1 MITEIRSPVLVTDCA
16 VDKIKFFIKNNN
28 HKNLKLRVYIESG
41 GCGGF
46 QYGFVLDH
54 RVSNNDY
61 IIENNGAI
69 LVIDSLSLQY
79 LVGGTIDYYE
89 GLEGSKFFITN
100 PNAKMTCSCG
110 LSFSI

>member
-1 MITEIRSPVLVTDCA
+1 MIIEIKLPVKITDCA
-16 VDKIKFFIKNNN
+16 VNKIKFFIKHSH
-28 HKNLKLRVYIESG
+28 HKNSKLRVYIESG

-54 RVSNNDY
+54 CVSNNDY
-61 IIENNGAI
+61 IIDNNGAI

-79 LVGGTIDYYE
+79 LIGGVIDYHE
-89 GLEGSKFFITN
+89 GLEGSKFVISN

-110 LSFSI
+110 LSFSV

>member
-1 MITEIRSPVLVTDCA
+1 MIDKIKLPVQVTDCA
-16 VDKIKFFIKNNN
+16 VNKIKFFIKSSN

-46 QYGFVLDH
+46 QYGFVLDNH
-54 RVSNNDY
+54 VSNNDY
-61 IIENNGAI
+61 IIENNGVA

-79 LVGGTIDYYE
+79 LVGGIIDYYE
-89 GLEGSKFFITN
+89 GLEGSKFIISN

-110 LSFSI
+110 LSFGI

>member
-1 MITEIRSPVLVTDCA
+1 MPTDIKSSIQITDDA
-16 VDKIKFFIKNNN
+16 VNKIKFFIKRSH

-46 QYGFVLDH
+46 QYGFVLDNNI
-54 RVSNNDY
+54 SNSDY
-61 IIENNGAI
+61 VIENDGIA

-79 LVGGTIDYYE
+79 LAGGVIDYHE
-89 GLEGSKFFITN
+89 GLEGSKFVISN